1 MSANTKR
8 SLTRSE
14 IMSRIRG
21 KDTKPEI
28 ALRKILWRKGLRG
41 YRKNAKGVFGRPDVC
56 WKGRKVAVFV
66 DSCFWHGCP
75 THFRQPKTNVR
86 FWRRK
91 IARNKERDREVSER
105 LRGEGWLVIRLWTH
119 LPAEKMAEA
128 VRRGLERQERAA

>member
-1 MSANTKR
+1 MTADTRRK
-8 SLTRSE
+8 LTRSE

-28 ALRKILWRKGLRG
+28 ALRKALWRKGLRG
-41 YRKNAKGVFGRPDVC
+41 YRKNAKKVPGKPDVC
-56 WKGRKVAVFV
+56 WQGRKVAVFV

-75 THFRQPKTNVR
+75 AHFRQPKTNAG

-119 LPAEKMAEA
+119 LPAGRMAEA
-128 VRRGLERQERAA
+128 VRRGLEWRERTA